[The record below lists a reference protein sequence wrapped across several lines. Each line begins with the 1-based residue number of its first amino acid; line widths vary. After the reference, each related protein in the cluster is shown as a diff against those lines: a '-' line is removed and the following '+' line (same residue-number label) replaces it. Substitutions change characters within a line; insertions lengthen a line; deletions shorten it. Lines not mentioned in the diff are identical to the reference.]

1 MDGVS
6 EILHERRLKEIENV
20 YALCERIGYGNVM
33 DIASAL
39 WAIKAGA
46 PQHLPSVTGFMTDE
60 GKEVALQSL
69 AARVEEIRSSLN
81 YL

>member
-1 MDGVS
+1 MGGVS
-6 EILHERRLKEIENV
+6 EILHKRRLKEIEDV

-39 WAIKAGA
+39 WAIQVGA
-46 PQHLPSVTGFMTDE
+46 PQHLPSVTGFMTEE
-60 GKEVALQSL
+60 GKEVALQNL
-69 AARVEEIRSSLN
+69 AARVEEIGSRLK

>member
-1 MDGVS
+1 MG
-6 EILHERRLKEIENV
+6 IIGRLKELAAV
-20 YALCERIGYGNVM
+20 YELCERIGYGNVM

-39 WAIKAGA
+39 WAIKEGA
-46 PQHLPSVTGFMTDE
+46 PQHLPSVTGFMTEE

-69 AARVEEIRSSLN
+69 AARVEEIGSRLE

>member
-1 MDGVS
+1 MGGVS
-6 EILHERRLKEIENV
+6 EILHKGRLKEIEDV

-39 WAIKAGA
+39 WAIKMGHPFNMPATE
-46 PQHLPSVTGFMTDE
+46 VFMTEE

-69 AARVEEIRSSLN
+69 AARVEEIGSRLE